1 MTGLTIPSRG
11 INKEDYHTTVRDSMG
26 HHMSDKYNP
35 AVQKGYVN
43 DIFLNTVIEKV
54 TALVNGAV
62 TKDKLPKVIV
72 IARDRL
78 ANYKNEGGDMNVP
91 VVIKDSK
98 GKPRNVFATI
108 KDEDGNIKKENGKT
122 IKVQVETVAGLEYKI
137 QNFIDAYYAA
147 VGAYDAAEREHMRN
161 SYTAKRAKRR

>member
-11 INKEDYHTTVRDSMG
+11 INKEDCHTVRDSMG

-43 DIFLNTVIEKV
+43 DVFLNTVIEKV

-91 VVIKDSK
+91 VVIKDRE
-98 GKPRNVFATI
+98 GKPRKVFATV

-122 IKVQVETVAGLEYKI
+122 AKIPVETVAGLALKI

-147 VGAYDAAEREHMRN
+147 VEAYDAAERERMRN